1 MSNFPR
7 YEKADDHSIRVIVE
21 VPDVISLNKLL
32 DNEQMIVKKIEELQ
46 NKLAYI
52 REVIEEA
59 KKLDIKPEEK
69 KEQKS
74 ESDDDA
80 NKRG

>member
-1 MSNFPR
+1 MSYPK

-32 DNEQMIVKKIEELQ
+32 ENEKMIVKKIEELQ
-46 NKLAYI
+46 NKLNYI

-59 KKLDIKPEEK
+59 KKLNIVPEV
-69 KEQKS
+69 KEDKTNFVS
-74 ESDDDA
+74 ED
-80 NKRG
+80 